1 MLTLDIQYRSRK
13 MAYKKIE
20 INPAQNSL
28 QQTTKQSQFYV
39 GYSSVNADAMDTT
52 KLYDFD
58 IIKQDIINQFNTRKG
73 ERVMNPNFGTIVW
86 DLIFDPFTADIKQ
99 AIAADVSRICN
110 ADPRVVPIRI
120 NVDEQQYGM
129 LLEVTLQYVGTDQ
142 TSNMQLAFDKA
153 SGLVAQ

>member
-1 MLTLDIQYRSRK
+1 
-13 MAYKKIE
+13 MAYKNIE

-39 GYSSVNADAMDTT
+39 GYSSVNADATGIT

>member
-1 MLTLDIQYRSRK
+1 
-13 MAYKKIE
+13 MAYKNIE

-28 QQTTKQSQFYV
+28 QHTTKQSQFYV
-39 GYSSVNADAMDTT
+39 GYSSVNADTLGTT

-58 IIKQDIINQFNTRKG
+58 IIKQDIINQFNTRRG

-86 DLIFDPFTADIKQ
+86 DVIFDPFTAEIKQ
-99 AIAADVSRICN
+99 AISTDVSRICRS
-110 ADPRVVPIRI
+110 DPRVVPIQI
-120 NVDEQQYGM
+120 NVNEQEYGM